1 MGQNCIFFVH
11 TSPQIAINSVTCWW
25 CNYFGAVCPSGC
37 VFKTV
42 VTGKSK
48 ERYYG
53 YYGLGYYYRQAQTCS
68 GLIALVAERKYSLI
82 FEINFRY
89 LNFLT
94 IVSVV
99 QLASTW
105 PMSHKIVAISDATV
119 SSPDPTCTTT
129 ETATI
134 KQQITLLEME
144 SVKIDA
150 MLNATQASL
159 QGNL

>member
-11 TSPQIAINSVTCWW
+11 ASPQIAINSVTCWW

-68 GLIALVAERKYSLI
+68 GLIALVAERKYSLKLSSDIYI
-82 FEINFRY
+82 FNNLS
-89 LNFLT
+89 LNLLL
-94 IVSVV
+94 
-99 QLASTW
+99 QLY
-105 PMSHKIVAISDATV
+105 
-119 SSPDPTCTTT
+119 
-129 ETATI
+129 
-134 KQQITLLEME
+134 
-144 SVKIDA
+144 
-150 MLNATQASL
+150 SL
-159 QGNL
+159 PALGP